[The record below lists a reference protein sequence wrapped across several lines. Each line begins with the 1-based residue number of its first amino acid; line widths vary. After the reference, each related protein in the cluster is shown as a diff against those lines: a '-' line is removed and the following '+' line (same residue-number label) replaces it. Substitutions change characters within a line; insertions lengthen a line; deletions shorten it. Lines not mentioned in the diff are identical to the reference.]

1 MTETPSETLPSGPPP
16 RHEAISIE
24 LASSWVLRVGVIT
37 SVVVMLTGL
46 VIGLVR
52 NSVSVYEIEHRTF
65 SGHPTTIWRGVTSGS
80 GFAIMEVGL
89 LVLVLTPI
97 VRVATS
103 MLLFAIED
111 HDWVYTVVTL
121 FVLVMT
127 LAALLFLR

>member
-1 MTETPSETLPSGPPP
+1 MRDSVDAPMPPGPPL

-24 LASSWVLRVGVIT
+24 AASSWVLRVGVVT
-37 SVVVMLTGL
+37 SVVVMLAGL

-52 NSVSVYEIEHRTF
+52 NTVSVYEIEHRAF
-65 SGHPTTIWRGVTSGS
+65 GDHPTALWRGVTSGS

-89 LVLVLTPI
+89 LMLVLTPI
-97 VRVATS
+97 VRVGTA

-111 HDWVYTVVTL
+111 RDWIYTVVTF

-127 LAALLFLR
+127 LAALLLLR